1 MVSYNDRYLAVL
13 AKRKEKEAAKA
24 ARAKKAA
31 EKKAAEKKAAKAE
44 VKEENSKST

>member
-31 EKKAAEKKAAKAE
+31 EKKAAKAE
-44 VKEENSKST
+44 VKEENSKSA